1 MDGRGEGGDSIMHVY
16 FACRNLFNR
25 SENDRWECTH
35 LCMFQQVMLACRDWS
50 VGWGGGYPLLRRSR
64 DVICFWQSFYVNNLN
79 SVLKL
84 VLYFKILSIFSEL
97 NHMDITRYQAS

>member
-1 MDGRGEGGDSIMHVY
+1 MVREGIQLCMSILLVTI
-16 FACRNLFNR
+16 CSTDRC
-25 SENDRWECTH
+25 NDRWECTH

-84 VLYFKILSIFSEL
+84 VLYFKILRIFSEL

>member
-25 SENDRWECTH
+25 SVKRPLGVYPFVHVSTGH
-35 LCMFQQVMLACRDWS
+35 ACVSRLVSWL
-50 VGWGGGYPLLRRSR
+50 GGGYPLLRRSR